1 MLGAKIRQLRK
12 EKGMS
17 LGELALRAD
26 CAKSYLSDI
35 ERGVRD
41 NPSIQFIEKIAL
53 VLEVPTEFFLDK
65 SYTTAEMLASELA
78 PEMVELVKQLD
89 LGWLQLT
96 QQAAASGLTK
106 EQFQEFIEFA
116 RWKATQATGD

>member
-1 MLGAKIRQLRK
+1 MLGTKIRQLRK
-12 EKGMS
+12 ERGLS

-53 VLEVPTEFFLDK
+53 VLEVPTEFFFDK
-65 SYTTAEMLASELA
+65 SYTTAEMLANELA
-78 PEMVELVKQLD
+78 PEMIELVKQLD

-96 QQAAASGLTK
+96 QQAASSGLTK
-106 EQFQEFIEFA
+106 EQFQEFIEYA
-116 RWKATQATGD
+116 RWKSSQSSGD

>member
-12 EKGMS
+12 ERGIS
-17 LGELALRAD
+17 LGELAARAD

-41 NPSIQFIEKIAL
+41 NPSIQFLEKIAS
-53 VLEVPTEFFLDK
+53 VLEVPTDFFFDR
-65 SYTTAEMLASELA
+65 SYTTAQMLASELA
-78 PEMVELVKQLD
+78 PELVALVKQLD

-106 EQFQEFIEFA
+106 EQFQEFIEYA
-116 RWKATQATGD
+116 RWKASQSADT

>member
-12 EKGMS
+12 EKGLS
-17 LGELALRAD
+17 LGELAQRAD

-106 EQFQEFIEFA
+106 EQFQEFIEYA
-116 RWKATQATGD
+116 RWKATQASGD